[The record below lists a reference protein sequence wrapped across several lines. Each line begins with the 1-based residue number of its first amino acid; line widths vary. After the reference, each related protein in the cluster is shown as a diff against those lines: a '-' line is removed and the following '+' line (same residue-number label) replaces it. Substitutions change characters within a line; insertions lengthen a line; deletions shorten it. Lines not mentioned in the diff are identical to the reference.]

1 MDKPQLPKM
10 LKKLHLLV
18 FFVCALIGFSS
29 NAQTF
34 PVTIS
39 TQILQPSPIYLSNYA
54 DATTINSPIKLQLVL
69 NDLTISNRQVR
80 LKIYFQGNSISFAS
94 NDFVVGARPLY
105 LEGGFPL
112 QLTNVDLAPYFE
124 YQNILGI
131 NPNQYAQPLPE
142 GVYNISVEVYDFA
155 TNKKLSKKTAV
166 TTIIFQNEPP
176 FLNLPL
182 NGASIMQQNIQ
193 NIVFSWTPR
202 SINVSN
208 VEYEFSLVEIWDNYT
223 PVQNAFAYSPPLY
236 TTTTRN
242 TTLQYGITE
251 PQLIPG
257 KKYAWRI
264 KAKAILG
271 AEEIG
276 VFKNNGYS
284 EIFSFTY
291 EVFCT
296 APLSIATSGVSQD
309 QAKITWSGSIDNYD
323 YQVNYREK
331 NSRDWYKLVTPR
343 ETINIS
349 NLKPNTTYEY
359 TVGSSCDVGK
369 YTHSTIHEFTTLAQ
383 DEIAFAGCGIQPD
396 PNDLKNK
403 NPLPSLFPNDVV
415 TAGDF
420 PIVVIKATGSN
431 GNFTGEGYVTLPF
444 LEKFRKLI
452 DAADA
457 AGGSNIG
464 KFSRIRITFNN
475 IGVNTDF
482 KLISGEIVASY
493 DPDWGGMADLDGVV
507 NDAFGDAG
515 NVVNHQYELSIK
527 SVVKNPDGT
536 ITVTSTTGVVSV
548 IDKTVNDVIIT
559 DKDGKQF
566 AVPANAPAGDMK
578 QTGQL
583 APGGI
588 PTSKNT
594 NGMGSGGD
602 VAEISSADVNV
613 VFSKGNGTYSFD
625 TAPTAENG
633 KLNKTYQTI
642 PQKSGGTYKVN
653 YKAISE
659 SPNSTDVVVATVDFK
674 NGKTKKDLVFKT
686 QNGTAIDST
695 QIVWKDNVATLTLK
709 KTLDFAKET
718 IIATVR
724 PATPKDPKEAAGKYD
739 IAGTMDLWHL
749 TNKKV
754 NVTLVSVNK
763 TSITNVEKDLNN
775 IYNKA
780 GINFTVTSA
789 NVDLPASYY
798 PKNTIECGDSGWLAQ
813 YTAEQQAIITYVK
826 TQIKYEKDSYY
837 VLVTNIPS
845 SKGLAG
851 FMPLK
856 RQFGF
861 IFSGAKDKE
870 EDKGSTSKT
879 IAHELGHGVFGLQHP
894 FTEYNTTTP
903 TDLLMDY
910 GTGTEFS
917 HNDWQVLH
925 APGLQLYLF
934 QGDEDG
940 ENIRTYDKIPY
951 SFVNLD
957 KDPKDETKG
966 TVSFVTPDG
975 QIVSIPNNKLM
986 RYEFIYGSVVA
997 DESSKS
1003 YYNKTKTGGLYRFEK
1018 LEEDGKT
1025 IHEYVYQKPT
1035 GYVDQQD
1042 KKVYKDLTDYNKVD
1056 GFIYPLLNENSN
1068 YAIFKLSFPIGE
1080 HQNLTQY
1087 NAGAKDMALDE
1098 FINKIAPYST
1108 KILNNLTKEIK
1119 VPGNSCLWCYD
1130 QNTKNML
1137 KNHFGKPEQ
1146 LWINKIAEMR
1156 VVYPDFFNKFADT
1169 YSEQSG
1175 AGATAY
1181 AGSIKNTYKWDENF
1195 RVELNDH
1202 TGWRGQST
1210 KYSVV
1215 YELYN
1220 SADKQ
1225 KYYEKYFQYFDTSL
1239 NDQVKT
1245 NNECL
1250 KALFDPNVALTS
1262 ISEQQV
1268 TCLKLATELEFQKL
1282 ESERAIALVKILMQR
1297 NLWDEEEE
1305 KIIVKIIG
1313 YTKFDS
1319 NTLID
1324 LLENDKVVFSWP
1336 NTRGGSGPATI
1347 KREFPLWYI
1356 MYLKINDSNL
1366 VISGD
1371 NRKLL
1376 MSVFYQHFLRSDK
1389 YKNGI
1394 NEIVNKY
1401 KLKSI
1406 NELKEYFKKPE
1417 STLTYD
1423 YQNIFVRGSADFAS
1437 YLSSST
1443 VIGLFY
1449 DYDKTKHQFLS
1460 IDAEYD
1466 EKTKKIHVEQVLKEG
1481 LFKNESMAS
1490 KTKLYSPFDFI
1501 LYKNLSKDNLLSDY
1515 PQNKD
1520 KDGKPIA
1527 IPVPAILSLY
1537 SSDVG
1542 DSQTQADIIQTSF
1555 DALTLAI
1562 PGGQLT
1568 KLGRVLFYA
1577 DKISSVASM
1586 AGTAFREQNPE
1597 LANFFN
1603 KASLVTGIVSVGDL
1617 LLPNNMLKISNEIGA
1632 INDAKNIGEVV
1643 EDTQLNYTAI
1653 DIKNQS
1659 VEFATEVKLINT
1671 NNNISLLTKP
1681 TKELSAIQLEKNLNA
1696 LKDAKAITSAEIELV
1711 SSAILILR
1719 SEKGVS
1725 ETGDLLTLLKKS
1737 ELNTLNKEI
1746 NALGETSKAKFLED
1760 FAKADLVTL
1769 KRIQDEKLLAYW
1781 TKWASKGIKNIDELS
1796 TISKV
1801 EKLNRGTFEA
1811 FEATVGN
1818 ANMSQKVKAYE
1829 LWGNKDWDGLYS
1841 YFHADPKDLING
1853 GWPPFNG
1860 FIKVDDE
1867 IAPKIGDLFD
1877 RFQNPKVD
1885 KADGKVTEVTELGGG
1900 FASPVNLD
1908 EYNKIDIPYTYDS
1921 RALLEDIQEG
1931 MVYIKFRMKNVDG
1944 LKFSYGDAIP
1954 WKNKNGVLQQGLA
1967 KQIQSN
1973 HKFHDATYFIK
1984 GATYD
1989 IVQRSVFRGGKWVD
2003 EIEDLT
2009 FKVDKLIK
2017 NIHCK

>member
-10 LKKLHLLV
+10 LKKLHLL
-18 FFVCALIGFSS
+18 FFLVCSLIGLSGY
-29 NAQTF
+29 AQSF

-39 TQILQPSPIYLSNYA
+39 TQITQPSPIYLSNYA
-54 DATTINSPIKLQLVL
+54 DATTINSPIKIQLVL

-80 LKIYFQGNSISFAS
+80 LKFYFQGNSISFSS

-112 QLTNVDLAPYFE
+112 QLNNVDLAPYFE
-124 YQNILGI
+124 FQNILGL

-142 GVYNISVEVYDFA
+142 GIYNFSVEVYDFA
-155 TNKKLSKKTAV
+155 TNKKLSKKTSV

-182 NGASIMQQNIQ
+182 NNASIMQSNIQ
-193 NIVFSWTPR
+193 NIIFSWTPR

-242 TTLQYGITE
+242 TTFQYGISQ

-284 EIFSFTY
+284 EIFSFNY
-291 EVFCT
+291 EVSCT
-296 APLSIATSGVSQD
+296 APLSITTTGVSED
-309 QAKITWSGSIDNYD
+309 QAKVSWSGNIDNFD

-331 NSRDWYKLVTPR
+331 NAGSEWYKVVTPR
-343 ETINIS
+343 ESITIS
-349 NLKPNTTYEY
+349 NLKPNATYEY
-359 TVGSSCDVGK
+359 TVGASCDVGK
-369 YTHSTIHEFTTLAQ
+369 YTHSTVHEFTTLEK
-383 DEIAFAGCGIQPD
+383 DEIAFAGCGIKPD
-396 PNDLKNK
+396 PKDLANK
-403 NPLPSLFPNDVV
+403 TPLPQLFPNDVV

-420 PIVVIKATGSN
+420 PIVVLKATGSN
-431 GNFTGEGYVTLPF
+431 GSFTGEGYVTLPF

-457 AGGSNIG
+457 LGGDKINLG
-464 KFSRIRITFNN
+464 QFSRIRITFNN

-493 DPDWGGMADLDGVV
+493 DPNWGGMADLDGVV

-515 NVVNHQYELSIK
+515 NVVNHQYDLSIK

-536 ITVTSTTGVVSV
+536 ITVTSTTGVTSV
-548 IDKTVNDVIIT
+548 LDKTVNDIVIT
-559 DKDGKQF
+559 DKDGKQY
-566 AVPANAPAGDMK
+566 AVPANAPAGDIK

-602 VAEISSADVNV
+602 VAEISSPDVNV
-613 VFSKGNGTYSFD
+613 IFSKGDGKYSFD

-633 KLNKTYQTI
+633 SLTKTYQTI
-642 PQKSGGTYKVN
+642 PKKGGGTYKVN
-653 YKAISE
+653 YKAISDN
-659 SPNSTDVVVATVDFK
+659 PNTDVVVATVDFK

-718 IIATVR
+718 ILATVR
-724 PATPKDPKEAAGKYD
+724 PATPKDSKEAAGKYD

-754 NVTLVSVNK
+754 NVTLVRVNNATIPNDAQSQLNAIYEPAGVTFNVNTVDVTLDNTWGESIE
-763 TSITNVEKDLNN
+763 TSE
-775 IYNKA
+775 
-780 GINFTVTSA
+780 
-789 NVDLPASYY
+789 
-798 PKNTIECGDSGWLAQ
+798 SGLLAT
-813 YTAEQQAIITYVK
+813 YTAEQQQITANLKLKLGADYK
-826 TQIKYEKDSYY
+826 KDTYY
-837 VLVTNIPS
+837 VIYTDAPS
-845 SKGLAG
+845 SKSNILG

-856 RQFGF
+856 RQYGF
-861 IFSGAKDKE
+861 IFNKANIVR
-870 EDKGSTSKT
+870 TL
-879 IAHELGHGVFGLQHP
+879 AHELGHGVFGLQHP
-894 FTEYNTTTP
+894 FTEYNTSTT

-910 GTGTEFS
+910 GTGVLLS

-925 APGLQLYLF
+925 APGLQLYPF
-934 QGDEDG
+934 IQGDEDG

-986 RYEFIYGSVVA
+986 RYEFIYGSVVG

-1003 YYNKTKTGGLYRFEK
+1003 YYNKTKTGALYRFEK

-1042 KKVYKDLTDYNKVD
+1042 QKVYKDLTDYNKVD

-1068 YAIFKLSFPIGE
+1068 YAIFKLSLPIGE
-1080 HQNLTQY
+1080 HQNLSQY
-1087 NAGAKDMALDE
+1087 NTSAKDIALDE

-1119 VPGNSCLWCYD
+1119 VPATSCLWCYS

-1137 KNHFGKPEQ
+1137 KNHFGKSEQ

-1156 VVYPDFFNKFADT
+1156 VVYPDFFDKFADT

-1181 AGSIKNTYKWDENF
+1181 AGSIKDTYKWDENF
-1195 RVELNDH
+1195 RVNLDDH
-1202 TGWRGQST
+1202 TGWRGKSDT
-1210 KYSVV
+1210 YKFI

-1220 SADKQ
+1220 NADKQ

-1239 NDQVKT
+1239 NDQVKA

-1250 KALFDPNVALTS
+1250 KALFDPNVALKS
-1262 ISEQQV
+1262 ISEEQV
-1268 TCLKLATELEFQKL
+1268 TCLKLATELEFQNL
-1282 ESERAIALVKILMQR
+1282 NSERAIALVKILMQR

-1394 NEIVNKY
+1394 KEIVNKY

-1481 LFKNESMAS
+1481 LFKNESLAA
-1490 KTKLYSPFDFI
+1490 KAKLYSPFDFI

-1515 PQNKD
+1515 PENKD

-1643 EDTQLNYTAI
+1643 EDTQLNYTAL

-1659 VEFATEVKLINT
+1659 IEFATEVKVINT
-1671 NNNISLLTKP
+1671 NNNIKLLTKP

-1737 ELNTLNKEI
+1737 ELSTLNKEI
-1746 NALGETSKAKFLED
+1746 NALDETAKAKFFED
-1760 FAKADLVTL
+1760 FVSADLAAL
-1769 KRIQDEKLLAYW
+1769 KKIQDEKLLVYW
-1781 TKWASKGIKNIDELS
+1781 EKWASKGIKSVDELA

-1801 EKLNRGTFEA
+1801 EKLKRGTFEA

-1818 ANMSQKVKAYE
+1818 ADMSQKVKAYE
-1829 LWGNKDWDGLYS
+1829 LWGNKDWDGLYN
-1841 YFHADPKDLING
+1841 YFHADPKNLING

-1860 FIKVDDE
+1860 FIKVDSE
-1867 IAPKIGDLFD
+1867 VPPGVGDLFD

-1885 KADGKVTEVTELGGG
+1885 KADGKITEVTELGGG
-1900 FASPVNLD
+1900 FASPVKLD

-2009 FKVDKLIK
+2009 FKVDKLMTKID
-2017 NIHCK
+2017 CK